1 MTEELKPE
9 LAPIEENENKNEPLP
24 LEEQVSLELVKHN
37 YTEAK
42 LQEFE
47 EYLKLDIVDGDK
59 EAYLL
64 IKDKR
69 KEVKS
74 YRVAVE
80 KFCKFKR
87 EDYVKIQKA
96 WVSKENELVDKIS
109 KIEDYLEG
117 KEKAYEKKIAEEKE
131 ARKRKQEEQLILRQ
145 QKLTA
150 MGALYSEGNFILGDV
165 MFEFSAIK
173 ESEDDVWESSIYTH
187 FYDEYLKLQA
197 EELLK
202 EQARKD
208 AEAELKR
215 QQEELEQKQKELA
228 DKEAELKREEERQ
241 ALEADK
247 RRAVMIENRT
257 SQIASLGFKYN
268 GSVEYHFHEFT
279 IRIADVHEYT
289 NEEWDG
295 LITRASVYVTEKTK
309 EEAEEKRK
317 EQERKD
323 LQNKRYAELRP
334 FHEHGA
340 NVAWDCLW
348 KLTEETYQGV
358 FADKKAAFDLAEEE
372 KRKAIAE
379 KAAKEERERI
389 EEEQRQ
395 AEAKRVKE
403 LRDFRVAALSQY
415 NALYDE
421 KRGDLGE
428 MTEDEWWKLINE
440 VKEMHDELVRKQEEE
455 RKAEEL
461 AKSGDK
467 IKWEQIVRN
476 IDTLSTSLENLPMRS
491 SQYRKKAAILREKL
505 EEIKAL

>member
-1 MTEELKPE
+1 MTEELNQE
-9 LAPIEENENKNEPLP
+9 LAPIEEKENQNEPLP

-59 EAYLL
+59 ESYLL
-64 IKDKR
+64 VKDKR

-74 YRVAVE
+74 YRVALE
-80 KFCKFKR
+80 KYCKFKR
-87 EDYVKIQKA
+87 EDAVLIQKA
-96 WVSKENELVDKIS
+96 WVKKENLLSGRLSVV
-109 KIEDYLEG
+109 EDHLEA
-117 KEKAYEKKIAEEKE
+117 KEKVYEKKATEEKE

-145 QKLTA
+145 QDLTNI
-150 MGALYSEGNFILGDV
+150 GVLYADGKFSLGDV
-165 MFEFSAIK
+165 SFELSAIK
-173 ESEDDVWESSIYTH
+173 ESDNDIWNETIWPLY
-187 FYDEYLKLQA
+187 KQA
-197 EELLK
+197 YEAIEADRIEQERLMK
-202 EQARKD
+202 ER
-208 AEAELKR
+208 EAELKR
-215 QQEELEQKQKELA
+215 EQEELKQKQKELA

-309 EEAEEKRK
+309 EDAEEKRK

-323 LQNKRYAELRP
+323 LQAKRLNELLPFNKYGAEVDMTTL
-334 FHEHGA
+334 G
-340 NVAWDCLW
+340 WL
-348 KLTEETYQGV
+348 EEDTYNCV
-358 FADKKAAFDLAEEE
+358 LAKMKRKFEEE
-372 KRKAIAE
+372 QERESQRIADD
-379 KAAKEERERI
+379 AAKKERERI

-395 AEAKRVKE
+395 SEIKRKDD
-403 LRDFRVAALSQY
+403 LRRDRTRMLAQSGLVHP
-415 NALYDE
+415 
-421 KRGDLGE
+421 GDYKTLGE
-428 MTEDEWWKLINE
+428 LSEEAWMKDFNE
-440 VKEMHDELVRKQEEE
+440 LKANKEEIIRKQEEE
-455 RKAEEL
+455 RKAE
-461 AKSGDK
+461 AFAQASDK
-467 IKWEQIVRN
+467 EKWNEIMERIETV
-476 IDTLSTSLENLPMRS
+476 EVWPMRS

>member
-9 LAPIEENENKNEPLP
+9 LAPIEENENQNEPLP

-59 EAYLL
+59 ESYLL
-64 IKDKR
+64 VKDKR

-74 YRVAVE
+74 YRVALE
-80 KFCKFKR
+80 KYCKFKR
-87 EDYVKIQKA
+87 EDAVLIQKA
-96 WVSKENELVDKIS
+96 WVKKENLLSGRLSVV
-109 KIEDYLEG
+109 EDHLEA

-145 QKLTA
+145 QELT
-150 MGALYSEGNFILGDV
+150 GIGVLYSDGKFSLGDV
-165 MFEFSAIK
+165 SFELSAIK
-173 ESEDDVWESSIYTH
+173 ESDDDIWNESIWPLY
-187 FYDEYLKLQA
+187 
-197 EELLK
+197 K
-202 EQARKD
+202 EAYEAIEADRIEKERLMKER
-208 AEAELKR
+208 EAELKR
-215 QQEELEQKQKELA
+215 EQEELEKKKKELA
-228 DKEAELKREEERQ
+228 DKEAKLKEEEDRQ

-268 GSVEYHFHEFT
+268 GSVEYHFHEFA

-323 LQNKRYAELRP
+323 LQNKRYAQLLP
-334 FHEHGA
+334 FKEYGEKVNMDGLGLLSEGQYVSILAQKSHEY
-340 NVAWDCLW
+340 NV
-348 KLTEETYQGV
+348 
-358 FADKKAAFDLAEEE
+358 AEEE
-372 KRKAIAE
+372 KANKIAE
-379 KAAKEERERI
+379 EAAKKERERI

-440 VKEMHDELVRKQEEE
+440 AKEMHDELIRKQEEE

-461 AKSGDK
+461 AQASDKEKWASILKNLQEIEIYGFRSG
-467 IKWEQIVRN
+467 
-476 IDTLSTSLENLPMRS
+476 
-491 SQYRKKAAILREKL
+491 QYRKKAAILREKL